1 VQGRWDVVVIG
12 AGAMGS
18 AAAWWLARDG
28 RSVLLLDR
36 FPAGHH
42 NGSSHGGSR
51 IFRLA
56 YEEPDYVRM
65 AQAALPLWRELEAD
79 AGETLLDI
87 TGGVDHGNPASIGRT
102 AAALEACGAPIE
114 RMTPA
119 AAEERWPHLR
129 FEGDVLF
136 QPDAGRCRA
145 DATVAALHARAAA
158 AGADVRV
165 GQGAAALEDMLVDD
179 RIRVRV
185 NGDAHEAAVAVV
197 ATGAWASKVIAGRA
211 DLPPM
216 HVTQEQ
222 NFHFRPVSAGEL
234 SWPSFIHHQMP
245 PRYGLGTPGEGIKVG
260 EHGGGKP
267 CDPDH
272 RDFEVDSAVR
282 ARVVEYARRW
292 LPGVDPQPVTE
303 TTCLYTTTP
312 TADPVIDRAGPLV
325 IAAGFSGHGFK
336 FTPLF
341 GKLLADLACG
351 REHEYARLRLR
362 RD

>member
-1 VQGRWDVVVIG
+1 MPGCSPDRSPTPVAHGACGMSVRSSVPFEYGRHVQGRWDVVVIG

-18 AAAWWLARDG
+18 AAAWLLARDG

-102 AAALEACGAPIE
+102 AAALESCGAPIE

-179 RIRVRV
+179 RVRVRV
-185 NGDAHEAAVAVV
+185 NGDAHEATVAVV
-197 ATGAWASKVIAGRA
+197 AAGAWASKVIAGRA
-211 DLPPM
+211 
-216 HVTQEQ
+216 
-222 NFHFRPVSAGEL
+222 
-234 SWPSFIHHQMP
+234 
-245 PRYGLGTPGEGIKVG
+245 
-260 EHGGGKP
+260 
-267 CDPDH
+267 
-272 RDFEVDSAVR
+272 
-282 ARVVEYARRW
+282 
-292 LPGVDPQPVTE
+292 
-303 TTCLYTTTP
+303 
-312 TADPVIDRAGPLV
+312 
-325 IAAGFSGHGFK
+325 
-336 FTPLF
+336 
-341 GKLLADLACG
+341 
-351 REHEYARLRLR
+351 ARLRLSVLWQPVSPERLQQTMVGLLPR
-362 RD
+362 RLCMVS